1 MRFSIEDVNV
11 GNRKYEIAG
20 NQWLVLESVPYEFTL
35 RYGILPRIL
44 VRQCYKDIYDLVTS
58 QMLDEN
64 YINPAFLFTGVPGI
78 GKSIFLV
85 YFLCRYI
92 LDDRFSD
99 KRFALEFDRGVYD
112 YFTPTAVK
120 DEYESMECRK
130 KEFPIMEVLV
140 LSDIAQVTEPDTRGK
155 WLLVFS
161 SPNPLRYS
169 QLMKRLPRFYYVLP
183 AWSYD
188 ELISFNQNEE
198 SWFPIYEICGGIVRD
213 IFSYPNSSD
222 STIAV
227 LEKKIKDSGSTVIDN
242 YMNRYFGVIDIETSY
257 ELVHINP
264 PRSEDGKYQYRCI
277 NYEYSFAS
285 MYVFRKLMSK
295 FKMSRL
301 REVAFWFNYRV
312 DLAEQKFGGS
322 FARDIFEML
331 CLFCMP
337 LSGCV
342 ILCETLE
349 GSQQPL
355 HRFVLP

>member
-1 MRFSIEDVNV
+1 M
-11 GNRKYEIAG
+11 
-20 NQWLVLESVPYEFTL
+20 
-35 RYGILPRIL
+35 
-44 VRQCYKDIYDLVTS
+44 
-58 QMLDEN
+58 
-64 YINPAFLFTGVPGI
+64 PGI
-78 GKSIFLV
+78 GKSTFLV